1 MMNAVDKCTA
11 IGLKTVLIMWLGLF
25 HLQAWAGDVK
35 VTEPLGV
42 ITVSK
47 MTQGQLLWLKG
58 RVGEGIYRFTR
69 NHQQCEL
76 LIPVAVGSRD
86 GNSIGISDT
95 EGLSI
100 AVTSDKLNQ
109 ALQSGERVLSSN
121 WQFAYGAQSHQ
132 VDGVVLNGV
141 NKSETFV
148 LNSRQRWVSWLL
160 DGRAQVRC
168 LNK

>member
-1 MMNAVDKCTA
+1 MPPREWLPLRRVAK
-11 IGLKTVLIMWLGLF
+11 IG
-25 HLQAWAGDVK
+25 A
-35 VTEPLGV
+35 
-42 ITVSK
+42 
-47 MTQGQLLWLKG
+47 MT
-58 RVGEGIYRFTR
+58 
-69 NHQQCEL
+69 
-76 LIPVAVGSRD
+76 
-86 GNSIGISDT
+86 
-95 EGLSI
+95 
-100 AVTSDKLNQ
+100 NQ

-168 LNK
+168 LTK

>member
-1 MMNAVDKCTA
+1 
-11 IGLKTVLIMWLGLF
+11 
-25 HLQAWAGDVK
+25 
-35 VTEPLGV
+35 
-42 ITVSK
+42 

-69 NHQQCEL
+69 NHQQCER
-76 LIPVAVGSRD
+76 LIPVVVGSQD

-121 WQFAYGAQSHQ
+121 WQFAYGVQSHQ

-141 NKSETFV
+141 NKSETFI
-148 LNSRQRWVSWLL
+148 LNSRQRWVWWLL
-160 DGRAQVRC
+160 DGSVQVRC
-168 LNK
+168 LTK